1 MAAITNKLPVMA
13 MSINAVLRTTFTMI
27 KMLVGAD
34 QSVADSFLKMVLLFI
49 LLLENPLFLK
59 TIVLASLN
67 ILNHWHS
74 VVMVEFNFSPY
85 QLP

>member
-49 LLLENPLFLK
+49 LLLENFLK